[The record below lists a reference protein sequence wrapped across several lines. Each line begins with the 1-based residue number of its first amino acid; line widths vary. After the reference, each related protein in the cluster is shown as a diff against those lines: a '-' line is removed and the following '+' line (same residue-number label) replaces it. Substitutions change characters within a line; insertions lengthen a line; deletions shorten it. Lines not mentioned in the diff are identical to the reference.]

1 MAIQRRT
8 SMTTIKV
15 CINQH
20 CEEVAHNC
28 DKKETRC
35 RSCNGILVA
44 ITEQHYWKK
53 FAPLFFQYDYQTG
66 ELYKPQKQSQ

>member
-8 SMTTIKV
+8 SMTIKV
-15 CINQH
+15 CIDPH

-35 RSCNGILVA
+35 RSCGGRLIA
-44 ITEQHYWKK
+44 ITKKQYWKK
-53 FAPLFFQYDYQTG
+53 FRANFFQYDYVTG
-66 ELYKPQKQSQ
+66 QLYKP